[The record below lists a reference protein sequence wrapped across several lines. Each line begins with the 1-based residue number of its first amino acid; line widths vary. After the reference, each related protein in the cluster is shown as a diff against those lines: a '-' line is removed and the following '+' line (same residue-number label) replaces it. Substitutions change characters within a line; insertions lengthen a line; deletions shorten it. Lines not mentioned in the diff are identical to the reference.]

1 MRLALKELRLSET
14 SMIELEIVKY
24 LREKALSQVIDRV
37 LIIPLFSMVFEIIDI
52 RQPVITQ
59 SPSKEIY
66 ESETIYLRCNSDS
79 YPTVQYIW
87 MKDNRV
93 IATSSLLQINNIL
106 RNDTGL
112 YQCVASNRAGKL
124 TQMKKIDVLCKY
136 LPIR

>member
-1 MRLALKELRLSET
+1 MT
-14 SMIELEIVKY
+14 ELETVKY
-24 LREKALSQVIDRV
+24 FREKALSQVIERV
-37 LIIPLFSMVFEIIDI
+37 LMTPLFSMIFEIIDI
-52 RQPVITQ
+52 RQPVVTQ
-59 SPSKEIY
+59 SPKEIN

-79 YPTVQYIW
+79 YPTAQYIW

>member
-1 MRLALKELRLSET
+1 MGLALKGLRLSKT
-14 SMIELEIVKY
+14 SMTELETVKY
-24 LREKALSQVIDRV
+24 FREKALSQVIDSV
-37 LIIPLFSMVFEIIDI
+37 LMTPLFSMIFEIIDI

-59 SPSKEIY
+59 SPKEIN

-79 YPTVQYIW
+79 YPTAQYIW

-136 LPIR
+136 LPVR

>member
-1 MRLALKELRLSET
+1 MGLALKGLRLSKT
-14 SMIELEIVKY
+14 SMTELETVKY
-24 LREKALSQVIDRV
+24 FREKALSQVIDRV
-37 LIIPLFSMVFEIIDI
+37 LMTPLFSMIFEIIDI

-59 SPSKEIY
+59 SPKEIY

-79 YPTVQYIW
+79 YLTVQYIW

-112 YQCVASNRAGKL
+112 YQCVASNRAEKL

-136 LPIR
+136 VPVR

>member
-1 MRLALKELRLSET
+1 MGLALKGLRLSKT
-14 SMIELEIVKY
+14 SMTELETVKY
-24 LREKALSQVIDRV
+24 FREKALSQVIDRV
-37 LIIPLFSMVFEIIDI
+37 LMTPLFSMIFEIIDI

-59 SPSKEIY
+59 SPKEIY

-79 YPTVQYIW
+79 YPTAQYIW

>member
-1 MRLALKELRLSET
+1 
-14 SMIELEIVKY
+14 MI
-24 LREKALSQVIDRV
+24 
-37 LIIPLFSMVFEIIDI
+37 FEIIDI

-59 SPSKEIY
+59 SSSKEIY

-79 YPTVQYIW
+79 YPTAQYIW
-87 MKDNRV
+87 LKDNRV

-124 TQMKKIDVLCKY
+124 TQMKKIDVLCKC
-136 LPIR
+136 LPVR

>member
-1 MRLALKELRLSET
+1 MGLALKGLRLSKT
-14 SMIELEIVKY
+14 SMTELETVKY
-24 LREKALSQVIDRV
+24 FREKALSQVIDRV
-37 LIIPLFSMVFEIIDI
+37 LMTPLFSMIFEIIDI

-59 SPSKEIY
+59 SPKEIN

-79 YPTVQYIW
+79 YPTAQYIW

>member
-1 MRLALKELRLSET
+1 MT
-14 SMIELEIVKY
+14 ELETVKY
-24 LREKALSQVIDRV
+24 FREKALSQVIDRV
-37 LIIPLFSMVFEIIDI
+37 LMTPLFSMIFEIIDI

-59 SPSKEIY
+59 SPKEIN

-79 YPTVQYIW
+79 YPTAQYIW

>member
-1 MRLALKELRLSET
+1 MGLALKGLRLSKT
-14 SMIELEIVKY
+14 SMTELETVKY
-24 LREKALSQVIDRV
+24 FREKALSQVIDRV
-37 LIIPLFSMVFEIIDI
+37 LMTPLFSMIFEIIDI

-59 SPSKEIY
+59 SPKEIY

-79 YPTVQYIW
+79 YLTAQYIW

-112 YQCVASNRAGKL
+112 YQCVASNRAEKL
-124 TQMKKIDVLCKY
+124 THMKKIDVLCKY
-136 LPIR
+136 VPVR

>member
-1 MRLALKELRLSET
+1 MT
-14 SMIELEIVKY
+14 ELETVKY
-24 LREKALSQVIDRV
+24 FREKALSQVIERV
-37 LIIPLFSMVFEIIDI
+37 LMTPLFSMIFEIIDI

-59 SPSKEIY
+59 SPKEIY

-79 YPTVQYIW
+79 YPTAQYIW

-136 LPIR
+136 LPVR

>member
-1 MRLALKELRLSET
+1 MGLALKGLRLSKT
-14 SMIELEIVKY
+14 SMTELETVKY
-24 LREKALSQVIDRV
+24 FREKALSQVIDRV
-37 LIIPLFSMVFEIIDI
+37 LMTPLFSMIFEIIDI

-59 SPSKEIY
+59 SPKEIY

-79 YPTVQYIW
+79 YLTVQYIW

-112 YQCVASNRAGKL
+112 YQCVASNRAEKL
-124 TQMKKIDVLCKY
+124 THMKKIDVLCKY
-136 LPIR
+136 VPVR

>member
-1 MRLALKELRLSET
+1 
-14 SMIELEIVKY
+14 MI
-24 LREKALSQVIDRV
+24 
-37 LIIPLFSMVFEIIDI
+37 FEIIDI

-59 SPSKEIY
+59 SSSKEIY

-79 YPTVQYIW
+79 YPTAQYIW
-87 MKDNRV
+87 TKDNRV
-93 IATSSLLQINNIL
+93 ISTSSLLQINNIL

-136 LPIR
+136 LPLR

>member
-1 MRLALKELRLSET
+1 MGLALKGLRLSKT
-14 SMIELEIVKY
+14 SMTELETVKY
-24 LREKALSQVIDRV
+24 FREKALSQVIERV
-37 LIIPLFSMVFEIIDI
+37 LMTPLFSMIFEIIDI

-59 SPSKEIY
+59 SPKEIY

-112 YQCVASNRAGKL
+112 YQCVASNRAEKL

-136 LPIR
+136 LPVR

>member
-1 MRLALKELRLSET
+1 MGLALKGLRLSKT
-14 SMIELEIVKY
+14 SMTELETVKY
-24 LREKALSQVIDRV
+24 FREKALSQVIDRV
-37 LIIPLFSMVFEIIDI
+37 LMTPLFSMIFEIIDI

-59 SPSKEIY
+59 SPKEIY

-79 YPTVQYIW
+79 YPTAQYIW

-112 YQCVASNRAGKL
+112 YQCVASKRAEKL

-136 LPIR
+136 LPVR

>member
-1 MRLALKELRLSET
+1 MGLALKGLRLSET
-14 SMIELEIVKY
+14 SMTEPETVKY
-24 LREKALSQVIDRV
+24 FREKALSQVIDRV
-37 LIIPLFSMVFEIIDI
+37 LITPLFSMIFEIIDI
-52 RQPVITQ
+52 RQLVITQ
-59 SPSKEIY
+59 SSSKEIY

-79 YPTVQYIW
+79 YPTAQYIW

-112 YQCVASNRAGKL
+112 YQCVASNRAEKL

-136 LPIR
+136 VPVR